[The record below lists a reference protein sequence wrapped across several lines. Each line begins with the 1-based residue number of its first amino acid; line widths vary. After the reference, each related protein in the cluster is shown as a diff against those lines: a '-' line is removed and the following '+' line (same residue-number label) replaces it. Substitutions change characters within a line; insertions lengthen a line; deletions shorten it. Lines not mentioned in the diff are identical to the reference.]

1 MLIGHY
7 EPEIWAQGGV
17 ASYIRRIS
25 SAQIEQGHKVLF
37 FSRKPSLGSN
47 DEQVP
52 ILTETDEDLFLKAQE
67 LDLDILHLHKDV
79 NTLPPVSLPTI
90 RTLHTHKPYCPS
102 GGKFLKRRNCP
113 CDRSYSFAG
122 CLWGHFFDHCGSIRP
137 HKIHENFS
145 RTQAEIHTLKHIPV
159 IAVSHFLKKQ
169 LIDSGYSPEMI
180 KVLHLF
186 SPNSSSNE
194 PPPQTDIS
202 HFVFIGRIVPQKGLK
217 FLLKSLSL
225 IKSPI
230 HLDVAGEGYQL
241 PELKHFAEKL
251 NISDKVTFHGWVNEN
266 RVNELIRSSRALVF
280 PSIWHEPGGTV
291 AFEAMV
297 NSRAVVMTK
306 VGGMP
311 EIVLDK
317 KNGLLVEPNNVEQLV
332 ESLESLAS
340 NWNFATQLG
349 VSGRIMSLQNFT
361 MSNHIKQLMKFYQQ
375 AIEAAFRTI

>member
-25 SAQIEQGHKVLF
+25 SAQIEQGHEVLF
-37 FSRKPSLGSN
+37 FSRKPSLGLN
-47 DEQVP
+47 GEQAP
-52 ILTETDEDLFLKAQE
+52 IITETDENLFLKAQE
-67 LDLDILHLHKDV
+67 LNLDILHLHKDV
-79 NTLPPVSLPTI
+79 NTLPPTSLPTI

-113 CDRSYSFAG
+113 CNRSYSLTG
-122 CLWGHFFDHCGSIRP
+122 CLWGHFVDHCGSIRP
-137 HKIHENFS
+137 HKIRENFS
-145 RTQAEIHTLKHIPV
+145 RTQAEMRTLKHIPV
-159 IAVSHFLKKQ
+159 ITVSHFLKNQ

-186 SPNSSSNE
+186 SPDTSSDE
-194 PPPQTDIS
+194 PPPQNDVS

-225 IKSPI
+225 VKSPI
-230 HLDVAGEGYQL
+230 HLDIAGEGYQL
-241 PELKHFAEKL
+241 PELQHFTEKL

-266 RVNELIRSSRALVF
+266 RVNELIKSSRALVF

-297 NSRAVVMTK
+297 HSRAVVMSK

-311 EIVLDK
+311 EVVLDG
-317 KNGLLVEPNNVEQLV
+317 KNGLLVDPNNVNQLAT
-332 ESLESLAS
+332 SLERLAS
-340 NWNFATQLG
+340 DWHLATQLG
-349 VSGRIMSLQNFT
+349 TNGKTMSRQQFT
-361 MSNHIKQLMKFYQQ
+361 MSNHMAQLMKFYEQ
-375 AIEAAFRTI
+375 AIEDTFSKT